1 MKSAIHLFLFSLLG
15 TALFTVQESRAQ
27 CSTSSTTTSNC
38 YYGDAI
44 DALTINS
51 VASVGNAYCGNLSTG
66 YVSYST
72 PVRNLTVGQTYNY
85 TATTG
90 TLGYYTY
97 YEQLVIWI
105 DLNNNNTYE
114 STELL
119 VNSGAK
125 NSHSG
130 TLSIPSTATAA
141 NNVRMRARAVYSG
154 TLNAQPATASDACT
168 NFFYSETEDYY
179 VNLLPACPSPS
190 ISAQPQNRTSCE
202 PGSTSFS
209 VTASNASTYQWQVN
223 TGSAWANVSGSV
235 YAGATTNT
243 LGLSNIPLS
252 YNGYQYRCIVT
263 GACNN
268 PVNSQAAT
276 LTVNPGV
283 AIASQTLEDTICTGG
298 YTTLNVTTSGSTPTN
313 YTWQMAISTVGLF
326 SDVPN
331 QAPFFNINS
340 ATLNINDVP
349 DSLNNRLFRVLVSGG
364 LCPDVVSDPIPFTV
378 IASPQVIENP
388 KNDTVFA
395 TMTGHFVMESTPGKP
410 VIYYWQ
416 ASSDGTNFFNI
427 YDNAIYYKS
436 QTRILHVTASPAVAG
451 WWFRGIIKSTDPQCG
466 VYHDTSAPAQL
477 YIWPTGINDVK
488 GSTMNI
494 TVFPN
499 PVTGETLNIAGD
511 QNVNGTFEARII
523 DKLGKMVLTTDVQLS
538 AKKAASINVSHLAP
552 GIYNVLLIDKEG
564 NVAANRNFNRQ

>member
-1 MKSAIHLFLFSLLG
+1 MKKLRLYSFALLACATSLQ
-15 TALFTVQESRAQ
+15 ASAQ
-27 CSTSSTTTSNC
+27 CSTSSTPTNNC
-38 YYGDAI
+38 ASYGDMI
-44 DALTINS
+44 SSFSLNS
-51 VASVGNAYCGNLSTG
+51 ISATGNSGCGTNG
-66 YVSYST
+66 YNSFSS
-72 PVRNLTVGQTYNY
+72 PVWNLTLGQSYNFTVGFGNGDPQGI
-85 TATTG
+85 A
-90 TLGYYTY
+90 
-97 YEQLVIWI
+97 IWI
-105 DLNNNNTYE
+105 DLNGNNNYDNSE
-114 STELL
+114 MIFSTSSPST
-119 VNSGAK
+119 SGT
-125 NSHSG
+125 SG
-130 TLSIPSTATAA
+130 TLAIPSSASAG
-141 NNVRMRARAVYSG
+141 NGRRMRVRLGYYMYTWYG
-154 TLNAQPATASDACT
+154 SDACT
-168 NFFYSETEDYY
+168 NGIGTWGETEDYY
-179 VNLLPACPSPS
+179 VNLVAPCPSPS